1 MKRFF
6 SVRRSWR
13 AMVALSLACL
23 SWSVFAQDLAEI
35 KARGVLRHL
44 GVPYANFVTGSG
56 DGLDVEIVQLF
67 ARHIGVRYEY
77 VKTDWPNVI
86 GDLVG
91 HDLQY
96 KPAPRA
102 VGERPIRGDIIAN
115 GLTILEPRKVF
126 LDYSDPTFPSAVWLL
141 ARAQSPV
148 QPIKPGGNR
157 DEDIRRTK
165 ALLSNGTTFVMDD
178 SCLDPRLYDIEGKG
192 FKLKRFTGSS
202 NLNDIVPAMVK
213 QESDMTLLDVP
224 DVLIAM
230 ENWSGSIKVLGPIS
244 EEQRMAAGF
253 RKTSPELR
261 AAFNEFLAGIKQ
273 DGTYMRLVKKYFR
286 AAPRYLP
293 EFFHEIPARS

>member
-1 MKRFF
+1 
-6 SVRRSWR
+6 
-13 AMVALSLACL
+13 MVAGAC
-23 SWSVFAQDLAEI
+23 
-35 KARGVLRHL
+35 
-44 GVPYANFVTGSG
+44 
-56 DGLDVEIVQLF
+56 
-67 ARHIGVRYEY
+67 
-77 VKTDWPNVI
+77 
-86 GDLVG
+86 
-91 HDLQY
+91 
-96 KPAPRA
+96 A
-102 VGERPIRGDIIAN
+102 V
-115 GLTILEPRKVF
+115 
-126 LDYSDPTFPSAVWLL
+126 
-141 ARAQSPV
+141 PV

-230 ENWSGSIKVLGPIS
+230 EKWSGSIKVLGPIS

-253 RKTSPELR
+253 RRPRPSFGRHSMNFSR
-261 AAFNEFLAGIKQ
+261 ASSTGRHLHAPG
-273 DGTYMRLVKKYFR
+273 KKYFR

-293 EFFHEIPARS
+293 EFFHEIPRQAGACGAVG